1 MGLTTIDEGDIWKVC
16 CFWEVCHSGIGKSE
30 HFCFPF
36 ITIVNIKIS
45 ITYRTHH
52 PTNYTPYQE
61 YLYKRVKG
69 YKEDFVSPIGY
80 RKITKLFNSEG
91 LKSPTNKTFYP
102 SLIQSIYKKG
112 KRREKRLSSEV
123 RVEKSMEVKQIG
135 NDKVRYYLKWKTQL
149 HLVFQFPIKFLPT
162 QPYL

>member
-1 MGLTTIDEGDIWKVC
+1 MLKRKSTHQNS
-16 CFWEVCHSGIGKSE
+16 VCHSGIGKLYG
-30 HFCFPF
+30 FCFPF

-61 YLYKRVKG
+61 YLYKRVKE
-69 YKEDFVSPIGY
+69 YKEHYVSPIGY
-80 RKITKLFNSEG
+80 RKITKIFNSEG

-135 NDKVRYYLKWKTQL
+135 NDKVRYYLK
-149 HLVFQFPIKFLPT
+149 
-162 QPYL
+162 